1 MKLKHSERRLHTG
14 IATRFRAWYPLPTSE
29 TRRPDNLTPPGCEPE
44 ADENGVD
51 LSLMKWF
58 KTLTPLERLRYAQ
71 AQANKVLKIR
81 RENGIG

>member
-1 MKLKHSERRLHTG
+1 MIETPKNER
-14 IATRFRAWYPLPTSE
+14 
-29 TRRPDNLTPPGCEPE
+29 LTPPGCEPE
-44 ADENGVD
+44 TDENGVD